1 MPGEWGWGRWT
12 PGILWRAYRI
22 ESERTS
28 DSGSLPCHGFLPQN
42 RRKCAF
48 FKKVIRRQEIVVCV
62 GVFWDA
68 QKSHSYPS
76 HCKASSAL
84 VIYRQ
89 LRTWLSLSF
98 PNSHSLCCFSF
109 LHFFYFF
116 QKRVTVRLASNT
128 LFQFLCLLAGFVGC
142 FRVYIME
149 SAYISMV
156 VLHYIHP
163 ISYLS
168 VY

>member
-12 PGILWRAYRI
+12 PGILWRAHRI

-62 GVFWDA
+62 GVLWDA

-84 VIYRQ
+84 DIYRQ

-98 PNSHSLCCFSF
+98 PNPHSLCCFSF
-109 LHFFYFF
+109 LHFPNSS
-116 QKRVTVRLASNT
+116 L
-128 LFQFLCLLAGFVGC
+128 
-142 FRVYIME
+142 
-149 SAYISMV
+149 
-156 VLHYIHP
+156 
-163 ISYLS
+163 SYLGNS
-168 VY
+168 RMFENSSGGGAFLVVQGLRLHTQCRSRYNPWLGN